1 MSGFSVIS
9 CSAVSNVI
17 LSTSNCNS
25 LNAVDLK
32 EIISSTPDSVNVKIS
47 LSSSAVSTFLSIFL
61 SVKQILFSFNHF
73 LAFLLEEEDDFVYTT
88 IANIITPFY
97 SELLLLCPIHY
108 FYKTLVLIN
117 PDLFQKKSMILHK
130 TVL

>member
-1 MSGFSVIS
+1 
-9 CSAVSNVI
+9 
-17 LSTSNCNS
+17 
-25 LNAVDLK
+25 VDLK

-88 IANIITPFY
+88 ITNIITPFY
-97 SELLLLCPIHY
+97 SELLFFFPIH
-108 FYKTLVLIN
+108 FFRKTNMIFIKPFFSFSTSRIVCLCIHDDCQHN
-117 PDLFQKKSMILHK
+117 HFILFRTASFMSYSLF
-130 TVL
+130 L

>member
-1 MSGFSVIS
+1 
-9 CSAVSNVI
+9 VI

-47 LSSSAVSTFLSIFL
+47 LSSSAVSTFLSILL

-88 IANIITPFY
+88 ITNIITPFY
-97 SELLLLCPIHY
+97 SVLLLLCHIYY
-108 FYKTLVLIN
+108 FFKTLVFIN
-117 PDLFQKKSMILHK
+117 SVLFH
-130 TVL
+130 